1 MIFQVLVIVELSSNT
16 LFHVIDAETSYIVLL
31 ERPWFHENEVIPSTL
46 HQCFKFHRERV
57 RKVEANTKSF
67 TEVESYIANA
77 KFYIENDVIQE
88 VLPLIIPSTG
98 NAKLKGKV

>member
-46 HQCFKFHRERV
+46 HQCFKFYRGVKKLE
-57 RKVEANTKSF
+57 ENTKPF
-67 TEVESYIANA
+67 TEVESYFANA

-88 VLPLIIPSTG
+88 VLPSIIPSTG